1 MQKYINKK
9 KAILLVAVLAVYAV
23 IITPLLVI
31 NLQNK
36 QELRG
41 KAATIIST
49 SGPSCPNAYTD
60 SVIIFDESESMN
72 YPIDEDHDI
81 WKLQAAKNA
90 ARSFVDLI
98 AVDARNKTSLVSFED
113 DATVDSQLTNDFNS
127 VKNLINGLGTEDGDT
142 CHQCSVIKANEEIS
156 ARGRTNTKKVAILLT
171 DGRANRIEGDDPPL
185 PAPIAEA
192 ATIDAVEDAFT
203 DNHIIFYTIGLG
215 SNVNTSFLEQ
225 IANMTGGRY
234 YFSPTTD
241 ELEEIYHEI
250 SEIISAGSIGGFVFN
265 DINGNESFDTEE
277 PMLSNWD
284 VQLASSGGTQTFT
297 TGSTGTYNFDDL
309 CDGDYN
315 VEEIIQSGWQQ
326 TLPASSSGYL
336 ITIDNGNSFTDK
348 NFGNMIALTP
358 TPLPTSTPAPSPT
371 LTPGAT
377 ILNITAY
384 LHGIGNSG
392 DNTNPDDTDLS
403 NKKPVHTTIN
413 ADLELFNT
421 SNKLIGEGH
430 GLLKYDS
437 AKNNENFKGLIEIS
451 SIEIYP
457 NAIPS
462 GKYYLKVKT
471 NFHLKR
477 LVPGILTIITGQK
490 NTVPDATLVTGD
502 ANNDN
507 RLDILDY
514 NLLLGCY
521 SDLAPAISCDAN
533 KKTATDFN
541 DDSFVNQ
548 FDYNLFLRE
557 LATQLGE

>member
-1 MQKYINKK
+1 MRKKQLAIISLLIIFAIGAPLTLFISNK
-9 KAILLVAVLAVYAV
+9 
-23 IITPLLVI
+23 
-31 NLQNK
+31 Q

-113 DATVDSQLTNDFNS
+113 DAAVDSQLTNDFNS

-171 DGRANRIEGDDPPL
+171 DGRANRIEGDDPDDPPL

-215 SNVNTSFLEQ
+215 VNVNEDFLEQ
-225 IANMTGGRY
+225 IADMTNGKY

-241 ELEEIYHEI
+241 ELEEIYQEI
-250 SEIISAGSIGGFVFN
+250 SQEIGRGQIEGFIFN
-265 DINGNESFDTEE
+265 DVNSNGAFDTGE
-277 PMLSNWD
+277 PKLSGWD
-284 VQLASSGGTQTFT
+284 VQLASTGGTQTFT
-297 TGSTGTYNFDDL
+297 TDATGSYSITEL
-309 CDGDYN
+309 CDGNYQLKE
-315 VEEIIQSGWQQ
+315 VLKSGWLQ
-326 TLPASSSGYL
+326 TLPTDPNGYP
-336 ITIDNGNSFTDK
+336 ITITNGNSFTDK
-348 NFGNMIALTP
+348 NFGNMIA
-358 TPLPTSTPAPSPT
+358 PTSTPTTIPTNTPTPTSTPSGILLD
-371 LTPGAT
+371 LT
-377 ILNITAY
+377 IY
-384 LHGIGNSG
+384 QHGIWSSG
-392 DNTNPDDTDLS
+392 DNTNPDGSLS
-403 NKKPVHTTIN
+403 NKNPIHKTIE
-413 ADLELFNT
+413 ADLELYNT
-421 SNKLIGEGH
+421 DNQLIGKGH
-430 GLLKYDS
+430 GPLTYNGMISLDTPININTYG
-437 AKNNENFKGLIEIS
+437 NYKGIIG
-451 SIEIYP
+451 IYP
-457 NAIPS
+457 NTFPS
-462 GKYYLKVKT
+462 GQYYLKVKT

-477 LVPGILTIITGQK
+477 LVPGILNITAGQK
-490 NTVPDATLVTGD
+490 NTVPPATLVTGD

-507 RLDILDY
+507 KLNILDY
-514 NLLLGCY
+514 NSLLDCY
-521 SDLAPAISCDAN
+521 SDLSVAAACDPD
-533 KKTATDFN
+533 KKIATDFN

-557 LATQLGE
+557 IATQPGE